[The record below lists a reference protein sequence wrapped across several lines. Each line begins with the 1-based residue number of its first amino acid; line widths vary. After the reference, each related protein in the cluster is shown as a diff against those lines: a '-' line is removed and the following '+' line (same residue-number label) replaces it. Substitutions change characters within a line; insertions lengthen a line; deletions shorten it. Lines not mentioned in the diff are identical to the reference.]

1 MVSATSWRKLNVH
14 LWHIS
19 VCLASAMRFT
29 ADIGESNV
37 AACTKEVKPET

>member
-1 MVSATSWRKLNVH
+1 MSATSAYGIFRTQLD
-14 LWHIS
+14 